1 MRVLILTLT
10 LAFAAPLAA
19 SAQQPSTAA
28 GSSQP
33 AQDDDGTL
41 RMRLPVI
48 TVTAE
53 KVPQDAQKTP
63 VSVTAVPKEKLDQAA
78 VRTVS
83 DAADYAPNTFFHEF
97 SARKL
102 SNPRFRGIGS
112 SPNNPGVATYIDGV
126 PQLNANSSSIELAE
140 VEQIEFVRGPQ
151 SALYGRNTIGG
162 VINVTSSRP
171 SLSGNWTGSLVGPF
185 GNFGSME
192 VRGAASGPLKTDR
205 AAIGFSFGYSA
216 RDGFTKNELTGNDLD
231 SRSAFFTKTQL
242 LWAPAANWETRV
254 IVTSE
259 RARDGD
265 YALHDLAALRERPFH
280 ASRDFEGFTNRDI
293 LAPTVLVRRAGRA
306 VDLSATTGFVWWETK
321 DLTDLDYSALPLITR
336 DNAEQDLQFTQE
348 IRLASARDAAI
359 SLSTDVTLQWQ
370 AGAFVFTQ
378 NYEQDAVNT
387 YSPFVLSPFVA
398 APVNQHTPQSAL
410 DDRGVGVYGRGAF
423 MFRDALE
430 ATIGLRADHETKR
443 ATLDTFFSPVIAA
456 PTSVKADAAF
466 TDVSPQLTVAYH
478 VVPAKQMLYATAAR
492 GFKAGGFN
500 AASPVGSE
508 AYDQEHSWNYEAG
521 VKTLLL
527 GDRLSMNTS
536 VFYVKW
542 RDLQVNLP
550 DPAVPGQFF
559 IANAG
564 GATSKGIEVELNARV
579 LAGCDFF
586 TGFGY
591 TDARF
596 GSGSVSNG
604 VAVGGNDLF
613 NTPTYTANVGGQYS
627 VALNSRSTLYGRAEV
642 IFRGDYYYDDANT
655 QGQDAYSLANFR
667 AGVRGRRLFAEAW
680 TRNAFDTR
688 YIPIALAF
696 PGLAPSGFLGESG
709 APRTFGIRTGVTF

>member
-1 MRVLILTLT
+1 MRVITLTLT
-10 LAFAAPLAA
+10 LAIAAPA
-19 SAQQPSTAA
+19 SFHAQQPSA
-28 GSSQP
+28 GSNQP
-33 AQDDDGTL
+33 AKDDQGTL
-41 RMRLPVI
+41 RMQLPVI

-53 KVPQDAQKTP
+53 KEPEDAQKTP
-63 VSVTAVPKEKLDQAA
+63 ISVTAVPKERLEQAA
-78 VRTVS
+78 VRSVS
-83 DAADYAPNTFFHEF
+83 DAAEYAPNTFFHEF

-140 VEQIEFVRGPQ
+140 IDQIEFVRGPQ

-162 VINVTSSRP
+162 IVNVTSSRP
-171 SLSGNWTGSLVGPF
+171 SLSQWTGSLIGPF
-185 GNFGSME
+185 GTFGSRE
-192 VRGAASGPLKTDR
+192 VRGAVSGPVKTDR

-216 RDGFTKNELTGNDLD
+216 RDGFTINEITGHDLD
-231 SRSAFFTKTQL
+231 RRSAFFTKTQL
-242 LWAPAANWETRV
+242 LWVPAANWETRV

-265 YALHDLAALRERPFH
+265 YALHDLEALRARPFQ

-293 LAPTVLVRRAGRA
+293 LAPTVLVRRTGRA
-306 VDLSATTGFVWWETK
+306 VDISSTTGFVWWETK
-321 DLTDLDYSALPLITR
+321 DLTDLDYSPLPLLTR

-348 IRLASARDAAI
+348 IRLASARDAAV
-359 SLSTDVTLQWQ
+359 SLSSDVTLQWQ
-370 AGAFVFTQ
+370 TGVFVFTQ

-387 YSPFVLSPFVA
+387 FSPFVLSPFVSV
-398 APVNQHTPQSAL
+398 PVNQHTPQSAL
-410 DDRGVGVYGRGAF
+410 DDRGVGVYGRGTF
-423 MFRDALE
+423 MVRDALE

-443 ATLDTFFSPVIAA
+443 ATLDTFFAPVIAA
-456 PTSVKADAAF
+456 PTSVKADASF
-466 TDVSPQLTVAYH
+466 TDVSPQITVAYH
-478 VVPAKQMLYATAAR
+478 VVPAKQMVYATAAR

-527 GDRLSMNTS
+527 GDRVSMNTS
-536 VFYVKW
+536 VFYIKW

-550 DPAVPGQFF
+550 DPLVPGQFF

-564 GATSKGIEVELNARV
+564 AATSKGVEAELTARV
-579 LAGCDFF
+579 LEGCDFF

-591 TDARF
+591 TNARF

-604 VAVGGNDLF
+604 VAVGGNELF

-627 VALNSRSTLYGRAEV
+627 VALSSRSTLYGRAEV
-642 IFRGDYYYDDANT
+642 VFRGDYYYDDANT
-655 QGQDAYSLANFR
+655 QGQDAYSVTNFR
-667 AGVRGRRLFAEAW
+667 AGVRGRRLFVEAW

-688 YIPIALAF
+688 YVPIAIAF

-709 APRTFGIRTGVTF
+709 APRTFGVRTGVTF